1 MHWRIKYW
9 RWLNDFHGEW
19 DRTGLMSKGNAEKLA
34 EHLKQ
39 YHELVEIYYD
49 DDSTQGVI
57 KCQKYP

>member
-9 RWLNDFHGEW
+9 QWVNDYYGEW
-19 DRTGLMSKGNAEKLA
+19 VRTGLMSKGNAENLA

-49 DDSTQGVI
+49 DDG
-57 KCQKYP
+57 K